1 MADTSV
7 ENLTDT
13 LLAVAK
19 GELPLSMVAGLSA
32 KELAHVLSQA
42 LAQMQVGRDDKAL
55 PILRVLVALDEKN
68 PIFHEYLGLAY
79 ERLGQHDEALESYSR
94 NIEAL
99 GSLTA
104 AEDRLCEGYL
114 LRARLNAQRGELAEA
129 KDDVA
134 SAKRHHTGADREMAQ
149 EIAVLE
155 QVLGE
160 VRP

>member
-1 MADTSV
+1 MAD
-7 ENLTDT
+7 NPAQLTET
-13 LLAVAK
+13 LLAVAR
-19 GELPLSMVAGLSA
+19 GEIPLANVAGLSA

-55 PILRVLVALDEKN
+55 PILRVLVALDEQN
-68 PIFHEYLGLAY
+68 PVFHEYLGLAY
-79 ERLGQHDEALESYSR
+79 ERLGKHDEALESYSR

-99 GSLTA
+99 GALTS

-114 LRARLNAQRGELAEA
+114 LRARLFAQRGELGEA

-134 SAKRHHTGADREMAQ
+134 AAKRHHSGADREVAQ

-160 VRP
+160 SRA